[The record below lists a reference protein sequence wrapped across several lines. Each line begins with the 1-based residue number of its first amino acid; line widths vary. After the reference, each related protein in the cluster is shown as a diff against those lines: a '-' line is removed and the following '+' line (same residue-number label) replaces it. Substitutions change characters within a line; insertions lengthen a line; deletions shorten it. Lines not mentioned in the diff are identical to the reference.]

1 MQQTYKT
8 LKIILTDE
16 ETFHHVVVEIFQSIE
31 VGKDGGLEKKE
42 IVNFIKKI
50 CAEMGLAQMPE
61 DKVFDEVFLELD
73 EDGSGDIDMEE
84 MKDFFRKIFIAQRD
98 EIAKLLG
105 Y

>member
-1 MQQTYKT
+1 
-8 LKIILTDE
+8 
-16 ETFHHVVVEIFQSIE
+16 
-31 VGKDGGLEKKE
+31 
-42 IVNFIKKI
+42 
-50 CAEMGLAQMPE
+50 MPE